1 MQKFLGL
8 IILLAVAAAAAFFM
22 LGKEK
27 VASLSGGGS
36 SPVPQGN
43 LITVTGQAGSEK
55 IAFLQSAKVSE
66 LLAAQGLKV
75 EVKKTGSVEMVQ
87 EAASGDDFLWPA
99 SQLNVES
106 FKNSASGTRLQQS
119 ADIFN
124 SPIVLYSWDL
134 VTDALIKAGIV
145 QHREGVNYIVDLPRL
160 LEHVMAKKQWKEV
173 GLAQLYGSMIIRTT
187 DPARSNSGNMFAALI
202 ANTLNGGEVVTAE
215 SADQVL
221 PQVKDF
227 YARLGHMEDSS
238 AVLFEK
244 FLQQGVGA
252 YPMIVG
258 YENQLVEYSLQ
269 HKEHLPL
276 LKSKVR
282 ILYPVPTVW
291 ASHPLI
297 ALSANGKKLLAALKE
312 PEIQKLAWEQH
323 GFRSGLMGVENDPA
337 VLEVV
342 GLPKSI
348 DAVMPM
354 PGAAAMDKITRQ
366 LSSF

>member
-22 LGKEK
+22 FGKEK
-27 VASLSGGGS
+27 VASLGGGQQAAS
-36 SPVPQGN
+36 SSAVIAAGR
-43 LITVTGQAGSEK
+43 AGSEK
-55 IAFLQSAKVSE
+55 ITFLQSAKVSD
-66 LLAAQGLKV
+66 LLAEQGLKV
-75 EVKKTGSVEMVQ
+75 EVRKSGSVEMVQ
-87 EAASGDDFLWPA
+87 EAASSDDFLWPA
-99 SQLNVES
+99 SQGNVEA
-106 FKNSASGTRLQQS
+106 FKNSGGLAQQS

-124 SPIVLYSWDL
+124 SPIVLYSWDI

-145 QHREGVNYIVDLPRL
+145 QHKDGVNYIVDLPKL
-160 LEHVMAKKQWKEV
+160 LEHVMAKKQWKEI
-173 GLAQLYGSMIIRTT
+173 GLTQLYGSMIIRTT
-187 DPARSNSGNMFAALI
+187 DPSKSNSGNMFAALT
-202 ANTLNGGEVVTAE
+202 ANTLNNGEVVTAE
-215 SADQVL
+215 SVDSVL
-221 PQVKDF
+221 PQVKEF
-227 YARLGHMEDSS
+227 YARLGYMEDSS
-238 AVLFEK
+238 GVLFEK

-276 LKSKVR
+276 LKAKVR

-297 ALSANGKKLLAALKE
+297 ALNDKGKKLLAALKT
-312 PEIQKLAWEQH
+312 PEIQKLAWEEH
-323 GFRSGLMGVENDPA
+323 GFRSGLMGVENDPK

-354 PGAAAMDKITRQ
+354 PSAAVMDKITRQ

>member
-8 IILLAVAAAAAFFM
+8 IILLAVAAGAAFFM

-27 VASLSGGGS
+27 MGGGAVKPAS
-36 SPVPQGN
+36 ELV
-43 LITVTGQAGSEK
+43 TVTGRTGK
-55 IAFLQSAKVSE
+55 INFLQADNVQQF
-66 LLAAQGLKV
+66 LARQGLKV
-75 EVKKTGSVEMVQ
+75 DVKKMGSVEMVQ
-87 EAASGDDFLWPA
+87 EADSDDDFLWPS
-99 SQLNVES
+99 SQLSLEL
-106 FKNSASGTRLQQS
+106 FKNSSSGTQLQQS
-119 ADIFN
+119 AEIFN
-124 SPIVLYSWDL
+124 SPIVFYSWDI
-134 VTDALIKAGIV
+134 VCDALIKAGIV
-145 QHREGVNYIVDLPRL
+145 QNKEGVNYIVDLPKL
-160 LEHVMAKKQWKEV
+160 LEHVMAKKQWKEI
-173 GLAQLYGSMIIRTT
+173 GLTQLYGSMVIRTT
-187 DPARSNSGNMFAALI
+187 DPARSNSGNMFAALA

-215 SADQVL
+215 SVETVL
-221 PQVKDF
+221 PRIKEF
-227 YARLGHMEDSS
+227 YGRLGYMEGSTTD
-238 AVLFEK
+238 LFNK

-252 YPMIVG
+252 YPMVVG
-258 YENQLVEYSLQ
+258 YEYQLIEYSLQ

-291 ASHPLI
+291 ASHPLL
-297 ALSANGKKLLAALKE
+297 ALNDKGKKLLAALKA

-323 GFRSGLMGVENDPA
+323 GFRSGLMGVENDPS

-354 PGAAAMDKITRQ
+354 PSAAVMDKITKQ

>member
-8 IILLAVAAAAAFFM
+8 IILLAVAAGAAFFM
-22 LGKEK
+22 FYDGKLAE
-27 VASLSGGGS
+27 LSGSGPKKVS
-36 SPVPQGN
+36 SGVVIAAGR
-43 LITVTGQAGSEK
+43 AGSEK
-55 IAFLQSAKVSE
+55 INFLQSEKVQE
-66 LLAAQGLKV
+66 QLLEQGLKV
-75 EVKKTGSVEMVQ
+75 EVRKSGSVEMVQ
-87 EAASGDDFLWPA
+87 EAVSGDDFLWPA
-99 SQLNVES
+99 SQGNVES
-106 FKNSASGTRLQQS
+106 FKNSGSMIQQT

-124 SPIVLYSWDL
+124 SPLVLYSWDI

-145 QHREGVNYIVDLPRL
+145 QHKEGVNYIVDLPKL
-160 LEHVMAKKQWKEV
+160 LEHVMAKKQWKEI
-173 GLAQLYGSMIIRTT
+173 GLSQLYGSIIIRTT
-187 DPARSNSGNMFAALI
+187 DPAKSNSGNMFAALT
-202 ANTLNGGEVVTAE
+202 ANTLNHGEVVTAE
-215 SADQVL
+215 TIDSVL

-227 YARLGHMEDSS
+227 YARLGYMEDSS

-297 ALSANGKKLLAALKE
+297 ALTDNGKKLLAALKE
-312 PEIQKLAWEQH
+312 PDIQKLAWEQH

-337 VLEVV
+337 VLDVV

-354 PGAAAMDKITRQ
+354 PSAAVMDKITKQ

>member
-8 IILLAVAAAAAFFM
+8 IILLVVAGAAAFFM
-22 LGKEK
+22 FGKNTT
-27 VASLSGGGS
+27 LFDS
-36 SPVPQGN
+36 SDDKIATAD
-43 LITVTGQAGSEK
+43 LTLVTGKAGSEK
-55 IAFLQSAKVSE
+55 ISFLQSARVQN
-66 LLAAQGLKV
+66 LLAKQGLRV
-75 EVKKTGSVEMVQ
+75 EVRKSGSVEMVL
-87 EAASGDDFLWPA
+87 ETTASGEDFLWPA
-99 SQLNVES
+99 SQVNVEY
-106 FKNSASGTRLQQS
+106 FKNSGGTVQQS

-124 SPIVLYSWDL
+124 SPIVLYSWDI

-145 QHREGVNYIVDLPRL
+145 QHRDGVNYIIDLPKL
-160 LEHVMAKKQWKEV
+160 LAMIMAKKQWKEV
-173 GLAQLYGSMIIRTT
+173 NLPQLYGSMIIRTT
-187 DPARSNSGNMFAALI
+187 DPSKSNSGNMFAALT
-202 ANTLNGGEVVTAE
+202 ANTLNGGEVVTTETAE
-215 SADQVL
+215 TIL

-227 YARLGHMEDSS
+227 YARLGYMEDSS

-252 YPMIVG
+252 YPLIVG
-258 YENQLVEYSLQ
+258 YENQLVEYSLM
-269 HKEHLPL
+269 HKEHLDL
-276 LKSKVR
+276 LKDRVR

-297 ALSANGKKLLAALKE
+297 ALNAKGKKLLAALKE
-312 PEIQKLAWEQH
+312 QKIQNLAWEEH
-323 GFRSGLMGVENDPA
+323 GFRSGLMGVENDPS

-354 PGAAAMDKITRQ
+354 PSAAVMKEITRQ

>member
-27 VASLSGGGS
+27 ISSLSSGS
-36 SPVPQGN
+36 SAIPKGALV
-43 LITVTGQAGSEK
+43 IVTGRAGSEK
-55 IAFLQSAKVSE
+55 IAFLQSEKVQQ
-66 LLAAQGLKV
+66 LLAEQGLKV
-75 EVKKTGSVEMVQ
+75 NVKKVGSVEMMQ
-87 EAASGDDFLWPA
+87 EATNDDDFLWPA
-99 SQLNVES
+99 SQINVES
-106 FKNSASGTRLQQS
+106 FKTSTSGTRLQQS

-124 SPIVLYSWDL
+124 SPIVLYSWDI
-134 VTDALIKAGIV
+134 VTEALIKAGIV
-145 QHREGVNYIVDLPRL
+145 QHKEGVNYIVDLPKL
-160 LEHVMAKKQWKEV
+160 LELVKAKKQWKEI
-173 GLAQLYGSMIIRTT
+173 GLAQLYGSIIIRTT
-187 DPARSNSGNMFAALI
+187 DPSKSNSGNMFAALT
-202 ANTLNGGEVVTAE
+202 ANTLNNGEVVA
-215 SADQVL
+215 ADTVDNVL

-227 YARLGHMEDSS
+227 YARLGYMEQSS
-238 AVLFEK
+238 SDLFDK

-258 YENQLVEYSLQ
+258 YENQLVEYSLL
-269 HKEHLPL
+269 HKEHLEL
-276 LKSKVR
+276 LKAKVR

-297 ALSANGKKLLAALKE
+297 VMTDKGKNLLAALKE
-312 PEIQKLAWEQH
+312 AKIQKLAWEQH
-323 GFRSGLMGVENDPA
+323 GFRSGLMGVENDLS

-354 PGAAAMDKITRQ
+354 PSAAVMDKITKQ

>member
-22 LGKEK
+22 FGKEK

-36 SPVPQGN
+36 PAANESLVV
-43 LITVTGQAGSEK
+43 VTGRAGSEK
-55 IAFLQSAKVSE
+55 INFLQSEKVQE
-66 LLAAQGLKV
+66 QLADQGLKV
-75 EVKKTGSVEMVQ
+75 AVRKAGSVEMVQ
-87 EAASGDDFLWPA
+87 EAASDDDFLWPA
-99 SQLNVES
+99 SQINVES
-106 FKNSASGTRLQQS
+106 FKSSTSGTRFQQS

-124 SPIVLYSWDL
+124 SPIVLYSWDI

-145 QHREGVNYIVDLPRL
+145 QHREGVNYIVDLPKL
-160 LEHVMAKKQWKEV
+160 LELVKAKKQWKEI
-173 GLAQLYGSMIIRTT
+173 GLAQLYGSLIIRTT
-187 DPARSNSGNMFAALI
+187 DPSKSNSGSMFAALT
-202 ANTLNGGEVVTAE
+202 ANTLNNGEVVTAE
-215 SADQVL
+215 SVDSVL
-221 PQVKDF
+221 PQVKDL
-227 YARLGHMEDSS
+227 YARLGYMEQSS
-238 AVLFEK
+238 SDLFEK

-258 YENQLVEYSLQ
+258 YENQLVEYSLL
-269 HKEHLPL
+269 HKEHIEL
-276 LKSKVR
+276 LKAKVR

-297 ALSANGKKLLAALKE
+297 AMNDKGKKLLAALKE
-312 PEIQKLAWEQH
+312 PKIQKLAWEQH
-323 GFRSGLMGVENDPA
+323 GFRSGLMGVENDPS
-337 VLEVV
+337 VLEVI

-354 PGAAAMDKITRQ
+354 PSAAVMDKITRQ

>member
-22 LGKEK
+22 FGKEK
-27 VASLSGGGS
+27 VASLSGS
-36 SPVPQGN
+36 NPVPKSG
-43 LITVTGQAGSEK
+43 LVTVTGRAGSEK
-55 IAFLQSAKVSE
+55 ISFLQSDKVRE
-66 LLAAQGLKV
+66 LLAEQGLQV
-75 EVKKTGSVEMVQ
+75 EVKKSGSVEMVLDMN
-87 EAASGDDFLWPA
+87 ASGEDFLWPA
-99 SQLNVES
+99 SQVNVEF
-106 FKNSASGTRLQQS
+106 FKGAVQQS

-124 SPIVLYSWDL
+124 SPIVLYSWDI

-145 QHREGVNYIVDLPRL
+145 ESKDGVNYIVDLPRL
-160 LEHVMAKKQWKEV
+160 LEHIMAKKQWKEI
-173 GLAQLYGSMIIRTT
+173 GLTQLFGSMIIRTT

-202 ANTLNGGEVVTAE
+202 ANTINGGEVVTGE
-215 SADQVL
+215 SVATVL
-221 PQVKDF
+221 PKVKDF
-227 YARLGHMEDSS
+227 YARLGYMEASS

-252 YPMIVG
+252 YPMIIG

-282 ILYPVPTVW
+282 VLYPVPTVW

-297 ALSANGKKLLAALKE
+297 ALTDKGKKLLAALKE
-312 PEIQKLAWEQH
+312 ANVQKTAWEQH
-323 GFRSGLMGVENDPA
+323 GFRSGLMGVDNDLS
-337 VLEVV
+337 VLEVA

-354 PGAAAMDKITRQ
+354 PGAAAMDTITRQ

>member
-8 IILLAVAAAAAFFM
+8 IILLAVAGGAAFFM
-22 LGKEK
+22 FGKEK
-27 VASLSGGGS
+27 VASFSGGG

-43 LITVTGQAGSEK
+43 LLTVTGQAGSEK
-55 IAFLQSAKVSE
+55 IAFLQSENISR

-75 EVKKTGSVEMVQ
+75 EVRKTGSVEMVQ
-87 EAASGDDFLWPA
+87 EAASGGDFLWPA

-106 FKNSASGTRLQQS
+106 FKNSASGSRLQQS

-124 SPIVLYSWDL
+124 SPIVLYSWDI

-145 QHREGVNYIVDLPRL
+145 QHRDGVNYIVDLPKL
-160 LEHVMAKKQWKEV
+160 LEHVMAKKQWKEI
-173 GLAQLYGSMIIRTT
+173 GLTQLYGSMIIRTT
-187 DPARSNSGNMFAALI
+187 DPARSNSGSMFAALI
-202 ANTLNGGEVVTAE
+202 ASTLNGGEVVTAE
-215 SADQVL
+215 GADTVI

-297 ALSANGKKLLAALKE
+297 ALSANGKKLLAALKD

-323 GFRSGLMGVENDPA
+323 GFRSGLMGVENDPE

>member
-22 LGKEK
+22 FGKEK
-27 VASLSGGGS
+27 VASLSGSTPKGE
-36 SPVPQGN
+36 
-43 LITVTGQAGSEK
+43 LITVTGRAGSEK
-55 IAFLQSAKVSE
+55 INFLQSNKVQQ
-66 LLAAQGLKV
+66 LLAGQGLKIA
-75 EVKKTGSVEMVQ
+75 VKKSGSVEMVQ
-87 EAASGDDFLWPA
+87 EAASDDDFLWPA
-99 SQLNVES
+99 SQINVES
-106 FKNSASGTRLQQS
+106 YKLNGEKVGTIQQS

-124 SPIVLYSWDL
+124 SPIVLYSWDI

-145 QHREGVNYIVDLPRL
+145 QHKEGVNYIVDLPKL
-160 LEHVMAKKQWKEV
+160 LTLIKDKKQWKEI
-173 GLAQLYGSMIIRTT
+173 GLTQLYGSMIIRTT
-187 DPARSNSGNMFAALI
+187 DPAKSNSGNMFAALA
-202 ANTLNGGEVVTAE
+202 ANTINNGDVVTV
-215 SADQVL
+215 DTVGGVL
-221 PQVKDF
+221 PQVKDL
-227 YARLGHMEDSS
+227 YARLGYMEASS
-238 AVLFEK
+238 SDLFDK

-269 HKEHLPL
+269 HKEYLPL

-282 ILYPVPTVW
+282 ILYPAPTVW
-291 ASHPLI
+291 ASHPFI
-297 ALSANGKKLLAALKE
+297 ALNDKGKKLLAALKT
-312 PEIQKLAWEQH
+312 PEIQKLAWEEH
-323 GFRSGLMGVENDPA
+323 GFRSGLMGVENDLS

-354 PGAAAMDKITRQ
+354 PSAAVMDKITKQ

>member
-8 IILLAVAAAAAFFM
+8 IILLAVAVSAAFFI

-27 VASLSGGGS
+27 VAELSGGGPKKVS
-36 SPVPQGN
+36 SGVVIAAGR
-43 LITVTGQAGSEK
+43 AGSEK
-55 IAFLQSAKVSE
+55 INFLQSEKVQE
-66 LLAAQGLKV
+66 QLLEQGLKV
-75 EVKKTGSVEMVQ
+75 EVRKSGSVEMVQ
-87 EAASGDDFLWPA
+87 EAVSGDDFLWPA
-99 SQLNVES
+99 SQGNVES
-106 FKNSASGTRLQQS
+106 FKNSGSMIQQT

-124 SPIVLYSWDL
+124 SPLVLYSWDI

-145 QHREGVNYIVDLPRL
+145 QHKEGVNYIVDLPKL
-160 LEHVMAKKQWKEV
+160 LEHVMAKKQWKEI
-173 GLAQLYGSMIIRTT
+173 GLSQLYGSIIIRTT
-187 DPARSNSGNMFAALI
+187 DPAKSNSGNMFAALT
-202 ANTLNGGEVVTAE
+202 ANTLNHGEVVTAE
-215 SADQVL
+215 TIDSVL

-227 YARLGHMEDSS
+227 YARLGYMEDSS

-297 ALSANGKKLLAALKE
+297 ALTDNGKKLLAALKE
-312 PEIQKLAWEQH
+312 PDIQKLAWEQH

-337 VLEVV
+337 VLDVV

-354 PGAAAMDKITRQ
+354 PSAAVMDKITKQ

>member
-22 LGKEK
+22 FGKDK
-27 VASLSGGGS
+27 ISSISGGS
-36 SPVPQGN
+36 SAPKGELV
-43 LITVTGQAGSEK
+43 TVTGRAGSEK
-55 IAFLQSAKVSE
+55 IAFLQSEKVTQ
-66 LLAAQGLKV
+66 LLAEQGLKV
-75 EVKKTGSVEMVQ
+75 NVKKAGSVEMVQ
-87 EAASGDDFLWPA
+87 EAASDDDFLWPA
-99 SQLNVES
+99 SQINVES
-106 FKNSASGTRLQQS
+106 FKASTSGTRLQQS

-124 SPIVLYSWDL
+124 SPIVLYSWDI

-145 QHREGVNYIVDLPRL
+145 QHKEGVNYIVDLPKL
-160 LEHVMAKKQWKEV
+160 LELVKTKKQWKEI
-173 GLAQLYGSMIIRTT
+173 GLTQLYGSLIIRTT
-187 DPARSNSGNMFAALI
+187 DPSKSNSGNMFAALI
-202 ANTLNGGEVVTAE
+202 ANTLNNGEVVAT
-215 SADQVL
+215 DTVDNVL
-221 PQVKDF
+221 PQVKDL
-227 YARLGHMEDSS
+227 YARLGYMEQSS
-238 AVLFEK
+238 SDLFEK

-258 YENQLVEYSLQ
+258 YENQLVEYSLL
-269 HKEHLPL
+269 HKEHLEL
-276 LKSKVR
+276 LKAKVR

-297 ALSANGKKLLAALKE
+297 AMTDKGKKLLAALKE
-312 PEIQKLAWEQH
+312 PKLQKLAWEQH
-323 GFRSGLMGVENDPA
+323 GFRSGLMGVENDPS

-354 PGAAAMDKITRQ
+354 PNATVMNKITKQ

>member
-8 IILLAVAAAAAFFM
+8 IILLAVAVSAAFFI

-27 VASLSGGGS
+27 VAELSGGGPKKVS
-36 SPVPQGN
+36 SGVVIAAGR
-43 LITVTGQAGSEK
+43 AGSEK
-55 IAFLQSAKVSE
+55 INFLQSEKVQE
-66 LLAAQGLKV
+66 QLLEQGLKV
-75 EVKKTGSVEMVQ
+75 EVRKSGSVEMVQ
-87 EAASGDDFLWPA
+87 EAVSGDDFLWPA
-99 SQLNVES
+99 SQGNVES
-106 FKNSASGTRLQQS
+106 FKNSGSMIQQT

-124 SPIVLYSWDL
+124 SPLVLYSWDI

-145 QHREGVNYIVDLPRL
+145 QHKEGVNYIVDLPKL
-160 LEHVMAKKQWKEV
+160 LEHVMAKKQWKEI
-173 GLAQLYGSMIIRTT
+173 GLSQLYGSIIIRTT
-187 DPARSNSGNMFAALI
+187 DPAKSNSGNMFAALT
-202 ANTLNGGEVVTAE
+202 ANTLNHGEVVTAE
-215 SADQVL
+215 TIDSVL

-227 YARLGHMEDSS
+227 YARLGYMEDSS

-297 ALSANGKKLLAALKE
+297 ALTDNGKKLLAALKE
-312 PEIQKLAWEQH
+312 PDIQKLAWEQH

-337 VLEVV
+337 VLDVV

-354 PGAAAMDKITRQ
+354 PSADH
-366 LSSF
+366 

>member
-22 LGKEK
+22 FGKEK
-27 VASLSGGGS
+27 VASFSGGGAVKPAS
-36 SPVPQGN
+36 ELV
-43 LITVTGQAGSEK
+43 TVTGRAGSEK
-55 IAFLQSAKVSE
+55 INFLQSEKVRQ
-66 LLAAQGLKV
+66 LLAAQGLAV
-75 EVKKTGSVEMVQ
+75 EVKKSGSVEMVLDMN
-87 EAASGDDFLWPA
+87 ASGEDFLWPA
-99 SQLNVES
+99 SQVNAEF
-106 FKNSASGTRLQQS
+106 FKGTAQQTG
-119 ADIFN
+119 DIFN
-124 SPIVLYSWDL
+124 SPIVLYSWDI

-145 QHREGVNYIVDLPRL
+145 ESRDGVNYIVDLPKL
-160 LEHVMAKKQWKEV
+160 LEHVMAKKQWKEI
-173 GLAQLYGSMIIRTT
+173 GLTQLYGSMIIRTT
-187 DPARSNSGNMFAALI
+187 DPARSNSGSMFAALI
-202 ANTLNGGEVVTAE
+202 ANTLNSGEVVTAE
-215 SADQVL
+215 SVDTVL
-221 PQVKDF
+221 PKVKDF
-227 YARLGHMEDSS
+227 YARLGYMEASS

-252 YPMIVG
+252 YPLIVG

-282 ILYPVPTVW
+282 VLYPVPTVW

-297 ALSANGKKLLAALKE
+297 ALTERGKKLLAALKE
-312 PEIQKLAWEQH
+312 PKIQQLAWEEH
-323 GFRSGLMGVENDPA
+323 GFRSGLMGVENDLS

-354 PGAAAMDKITRQ
+354 PSAAAMDKITKH

>member
-8 IILLAVAAAAAFFM
+8 IILLAVAVSAAFFI

-27 VASLSGGGS
+27 VAELSGSGPKKVS
-36 SPVPQGN
+36 SGVVIAAGR
-43 LITVTGQAGSEK
+43 AGSEK
-55 IAFLQSAKVSE
+55 INFLQSKKVQE
-66 LLAAQGLKV
+66 QLLEQGLKV
-75 EVKKTGSVEMVQ
+75 EVRKSGSVEMVQ
-87 EAASGDDFLWPA
+87 EAVSGDDFLWPA
-99 SQLNVES
+99 SQGNVES
-106 FKNSASGTRLQQS
+106 FKNSGSMIQQT

-124 SPIVLYSWDL
+124 SPLVLYSWDI

-145 QHREGVNYIVDLPRL
+145 QHKEGVNYIVDLPKL
-160 LEHVMAKKQWKEV
+160 LEHVMAKKQWKEI
-173 GLAQLYGSMIIRTT
+173 GLSQLYGSIIIRTT
-187 DPARSNSGNMFAALI
+187 DPAKSNSGNMFAALT
-202 ANTLNGGEVVTAE
+202 ANTLNHGEVVTAE
-215 SADQVL
+215 TIDSVL

-227 YARLGHMEDSS
+227 YARLGYMEDSS

-297 ALSANGKKLLAALKE
+297 ALTDNGKKLLAALKE
-312 PEIQKLAWEQH
+312 PDIQKLAWEQH

-337 VLEVV
+337 VLDVV

-354 PGAAAMDKITRQ
+354 PSAAVMDKITKQ